1 MRKQW
6 LTAVLLSMLLIV
18 SIPFTAFAEEAT
30 TTTQTVAG
38 TTPSENISS
47 ALAAPKFTTVTRKGS
62 GKTTLKWGKVSKA
75 TGYQIQYSTNKDYK
89 GAKTIKVTKGSIT
102 SKSIA
107 KLSTKKDTYIRIRS
121 VKKSGSKTV
130 YSKWNAGVKVVV
142 WKSGW
147 TYAKNSKIH
156 SDPVILYYSH
166 AAKKKNITIAVNAGH
181 GCNGGSSKK
190 TLSHPDG
197 TPKVTGGTTAA
208 GEKYSTAI
216 SSGTTLKGMS
226 EAAAN
231 LKIALKL
238 KTKLLNAGYNVLM
251 IRQDSNTKLDN
262 IARTVM
268 ANQNANCHI
277 AIHFDSTTNNKGAF
291 YIGVPNISSY
301 RNMQPVKANWAK
313 HNALGASL
321 VSGLRSAGVKI
332 WGSGNLPMDLTQ
344 TSYSRIASIDIE
356 VGDQGSST
364 SSANLTK
371 IANGL
376 LKGVNKYY

>member
-1 MRKQW
+1 MKKNMMK
-6 LTAVLLSMLLIV
+6 VMLLSMLFAMA
-18 SIPFTAFAEEAT
+18 IPFTVMAEEVAT
-30 TTTQTVAG
+30 TTQQVAQTEPA
-38 TTPSENISS
+38 EKISTS
-47 ALAAPKFTTVTRKGS
+47 LAAPKFSTVTRKGG

-75 TGYQIQYSTNKDYK
+75 TGYQIQYSTSSTYK
-89 GAKTIKVTKGSIT
+89 NAKTINVAKGTST
-102 SKSIA
+102 SKAIA

-121 VKKSGSKTV
+121 VRKSGTTTV

-166 AAKKKNITIAVNAGH
+166 VTKKKNITVAVNAGH
-181 GCNGGSSKK
+181 GCSGGSSKK

-197 TPKVTGGTTAA
+197 SAKVTGGTNAA
-208 GEKYSTAI
+208 GAKYSMAI
-216 SSGTTLKGMS
+216 SSGTSVKGMS

-231 LKIALKL
+231 LKIAMKL

-277 AIHFDSTTNNKGAF
+277 AIHFDSTSSNKGAF
-291 YIGVPNISSY
+291 YIGVPNIGSY
-301 RNMQPVKANWAK
+301 RSMMPVRANWRK

-344 TSYSRIASIDIE
+344 TSYSRIASVDIE
-356 VGDQGSST
+356 VGDQGTST
-364 SSANLTK
+364 SDSNLSK

-376 LKGVNKYY
+376 LKGISKYY